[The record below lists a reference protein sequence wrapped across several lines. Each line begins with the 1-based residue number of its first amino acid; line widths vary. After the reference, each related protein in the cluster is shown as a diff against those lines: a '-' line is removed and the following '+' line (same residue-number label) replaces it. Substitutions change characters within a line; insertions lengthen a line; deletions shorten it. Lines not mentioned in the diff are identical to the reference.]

1 MVPKGLEPTKKWNL
15 PPSYEFI
22 FHLVKSMECDYYP
35 TLTKLSDKTKPSLP
49 PQDRSA
55 NSEYSNSISPY
66 LPNIKGKNMGDFW
79 NEDILKTSVA
89 NHNSL

>member
-1 MVPKGLEPTKKWNL
+1 
-15 PPSYEFI
+15 
-22 FHLVKSMECDYYP
+22 MECDYYP
-35 TLTKLSDKTKPSLP
+35 TLTKLLDKTKPSLP